1 MINLPS
7 NVDRLRAAWRAVTDD
22 ADAGQLSVERPA
34 PGSARVYVH
43 GMIGGWRMN
52 AGAFVQAVH
61 ALDVPELH
69 VHINSPGGFVWDAVS
84 MYEALIGHR
93 AKVVSHIDGV
103 AASAASFLALA
114 ADRVEIAA
122 AGRVM
127 IHDVQM
133 VAFGSPDEV
142 QKQVD
147 LGHALSDDLAQLYA
161 QRAGGKAAAWRAAM
175 RATTW
180 YSSGQAVDAGLA
192 HAVARH
198 PAPADKKSSG
208 GKLTA
213 RTLRARAA
221 LALEGVSK

>member
-1 MINLPS
+1 MISQPS
-7 NVDRLRAAWRAVTDD
+7 NVAKLRAAWRAVTDD

-34 PGSARVYVH
+34 PDAARVYVH

-93 AKVVSHIDGV
+93 ARVVSHIDGV

-127 IHDVQM
+127 VHDVQT
-133 VAFGSPDEV
+133 VAYGSPDEV
-142 QKQVD
+142 RAAAD
-147 LGHALSDDLAQLYA
+147 LGDALSDDLAGLYA
-161 QRAGGKAAAWRAAM
+161 QRAGGKRAAWRAAM

-180 YSSGQAVDAGLA
+180 YSSQQAVDAGLA
-192 HAVARH
+192 HQVARH
-198 PAPADKKSSG
+198 APAGEKSSG
-208 GKLTA
+208 GNLTA

-221 LALEGVSK
+221 VALGGVSK